1 MFARPSLCDSSKTH
15 MEPEELLSDVC
26 VLSLLIR
33 LALFTSP
40 SSSAI
45 MPEARRWPCVFLTR
59 RMKDAHV
66 LFFPCARRGRRERLH
81 LTESLLVKV
90 QKLFLWLMQ
99 LLADERRLS

>member
-15 MEPEELLSDVC
+15 MKPEEQLSDVC

-33 LALFTSP
+33 LALSTSL
-40 SSSAI
+40 SSLI
-45 MPEARRWPCVFLTR
+45 MPQARRWPCVFPAR